1 MFDSIG
7 PENLR
12 EAGSNS
18 PTVLTKRTAES
29 TSNGTPNGKNRK
41 VKKSYDCSF
50 YLKRFQEAVEFLT
63 ALNIRQKFKSLDA
76 YKKAN
81 GHQRAY
87 HLGIRHEIVNMLS
100 RVGEARTRCFTKFLE
115 ESAALFKYHRH
126 VHKKYSSG
134 KTFKHNSWFE
144 LAPAEL
150 DRWFSDERNF
160 NTATCPLISK
170 ETHKWLDKHVFGYKA
185 AKPVKAKPAPKKP
198 AAQKPVVKPADV
210 PSDLQETPPW
220 LTQKLVQT
228 MLDVGML
235 TWDAAEEVIC
245 STPYTWRLNTPC
257 RKMRYWEQGLTYAE
271 KAVNLLGRLKGACGP
286 APKLAAQ
293 LELAKASLKEWRELA
308 ADATRRNAR

>member
-18 PTVLTKRTAES
+18 PTVLTRRIAES
-29 TSNGTPNGKNRK
+29 TSSGTPNGKNRK

-63 ALNIRQKFKSLDA
+63 ALNIRQKFKTLDA

-87 HLGIRHEIVNMLS
+87 HLGIRHEIVSKLA
-100 RVGEARTRCFTKFLE
+100 RTGEARTRCFTKFLE

-126 VHKKYSSG
+126 VHKTYGSG
-134 KTFKHNSWFE
+134 KTFKHKSWFE

-170 ETHKWLDKHVFGYKA
+170 ETHKWLDLHVFGYKA
-185 AKPVKAKPAPKKP
+185 APVKKPVKKPVEKPVEKP
-198 AAQKPVVKPADV
+198 AAEV
-210 PSDLQETPPW
+210 PRDIPETPPW

-235 TWDAAEEVIC
+235 TWDAAEEVVSC
-245 STPYTWRLNTPC
+245 TPYTWRLNTPC
-257 RKMRYWEQGLTYAE
+257 RRMRYWEQGLTYAE
-271 KAVNLLGRLKGACGP
+271 KAVNALRRVKGACGP

-293 LELAKASLKEWRELA
+293 LALAEASLAEWKNLAASLKR
-308 ADATRRNAR
+308 

>member
-63 ALNIRQKFKSLDA
+63 ALNIRQKFKTLDA

-81 GHQRAY
+81 GHQRAFR
-87 HLGIRHEIVNMLS
+87 LGIKHETVDALS

-126 VHKKYSSG
+126 VHKTYGSG

-144 LAPAEL
+144 LTAAEL
-150 DRWFSDERNF
+150 ERWFSDERNF

-170 ETHKWLDKHVFGYKA
+170 ETHKWLDKHVFGYKSV
-185 AKPVKAKPAPKKP
+185 AKPAKAKPAPEKP
-198 AAQKPVVKPADV
+198 AAKKPVVKPADV
-210 PSDLQETPPW
+210 PDDIQETPPW
-220 LTQKLVQT
+220 LTQNLVQQ

-235 TWDAAEEVIC
+235 TWEAAEEVVN

-271 KAVNLLGRLKGACGP
+271 KAVNILRRVKGACGQ

-293 LELAKASLKEWRELA
+293 LELAKASLAEWKKIKGETESR
-308 ADATRRNAR
+308 